1 MKKFDLVMFNM
12 SSFAEWEEGVS
23 NRNFHVLQQ
32 LMQSENVGKIIAVD
46 YLPLTFKRALRN
58 FKENI
63 ILHLKSGEVVKKSFT
78 SKLTKVSDKLYI
90 YSDVD
95 FFWRPKKTLAR
106 IKKITWELN
115 FGDWILWSYLP
126 YVAPYCHNLGQ
137 KLTVFEAV
145 DNWLKH
151 SSYQKHASTLKESY
165 KIIKDQADLIFTVSE
180 NLLNFFDNQANVYW
194 IPNGVDWKHYNKH
207 FSLVNRDI
215 ADIPKPII
223 GYIGVIQD
231 RVDLDLIA
239 YLAKA
244 NPDKSFVL
252 VGPVWSEQDLA
263 QKNLSQYPNI
273 HFLGY
278 KSYQE
283 APMYIQ
289 QFSLGLIPHQKADF
303 SVTTNPMKM
312 YEYLAAGLSVVASTG
327 AGTENIENF
336 VEIAESYEDFNKK
349 INILLAEDSQ
359 EKQNAR
365 KEYVKQHS
373 WVNAVNKMLELIN
386 NKLS

>member
-207 FSLVNRDI
+207 FSLDWLTDI
-215 ADIPKPII
+215 IKTF
-223 GYIGVIQD
+223 
-231 RVDLDLIA
+231 RR
-239 YLAKA
+239 
-244 NPDKSFVL
+244 
-252 VGPVWSEQDLA
+252 W
-263 QKNLSQYPNI
+263 
-273 HFLGY
+273 
-278 KSYQE
+278 
-283 APMYIQ
+283 
-289 QFSLGLIPHQKADF
+289 
-303 SVTTNPMKM
+303 
-312 YEYLAAGLSVVASTG
+312 VV
-327 AGTENIENF
+327 
-336 VEIAESYEDFNKK
+336 K
-349 INILLAEDSQ
+349 IFA
-359 EKQNAR
+359 
-365 KEYVKQHS
+365 
-373 WVNAVNKMLELIN
+373 
-386 NKLS
+386 

>member
-1 MKKFDLVMFNM
+1 MFNM

-32 LMQSENVGKIIAVD
+32 LMQSENIGKIIAVD

-63 ILHLKSGEVVKKSFT
+63 VLHLKSGEVVKKSLT
-78 SKLTKVSDKLYI
+78 SKLTKVSDKLYV

-95 FFWRPKKTLAR
+95 FFWRPQKTLAR
-106 IKKITWELN
+106 LKKITWELN

-126 YVAPYCHNLGQ
+126 YVVPYCHNLGQ

-180 NLLNFFDNQANVYW
+180 NLLNFFDNQTNVYW

-252 VGPVWSEQDLA
+252 VGPVWSEQDLT
-263 QKNLSQYPNI
+263 QKALSQYPNI

-289 QFSLGLIPHQKADF
+289 QFSLGLIPHKKAEF

-312 YEYLAAGLSVVASTG
+312 YEYLAAGKPVVASMG

-336 VEIAESYEDFNKK
+336 LEIADSYEEFNKK
-349 INILLAEDSQ
+349 INLLLAEDNVK
-359 EKQNAR
+359 KQNSR
-365 KEYVKQHS
+365 REYVKQHS

-386 NKLS
+386 NKLA